1 MAHPIAVTDDTFA
14 QQVLNAPLP
23 VVVDFWAPWCPPCRA
38 IAPIQAELA
47 EEFDG
52 RLIVA
57 KMNGDDELRT
67 VAEYGVHG
75 LPTLIVFQGGR
86 EVERLMGA
94 RSKSAY
100 RTRFEA
106 VLTAGRAVYG

>member
-1 MAHPIAVTDDTFA
+1 MAQPITVTDDTFA
-14 QQVLNAPLP
+14 QQVLNAPVP

-38 IAPIQAELA
+38 IAPILAELA
-47 EEFDG
+47 AEYDG

-67 VAEYGVHG
+67 VAQYGVHG

-94 RSKSAY
+94 RSKTAY
-100 RTRFEA
+100 RARFDAALEA
-106 VLTAGRAVYG
+106 AQQTA